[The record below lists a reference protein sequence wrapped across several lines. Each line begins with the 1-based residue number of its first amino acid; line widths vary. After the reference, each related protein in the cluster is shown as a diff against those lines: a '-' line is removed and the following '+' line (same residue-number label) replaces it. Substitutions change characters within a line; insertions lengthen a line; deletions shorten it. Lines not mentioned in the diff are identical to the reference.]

1 MTSWHNYVHPDIA
14 MVMNPLRTLM
24 QAKLSDGGKVSMS
37 KLLELDGKTMK
48 DHCPKCNAND
58 SDGRRGLCW
67 NFTLGRCAMGKKC
80 RHVHAFPNAIP
91 NNVVSDI
98 VAAITPGVA
107 IQVEEMESM
116 QDTKRAKTVP
126 AGGTAGPTVTFS

>member
-1 MTSWHNYVHPDIA
+1 
-14 MVMNPLRTLM
+14 
-24 QAKLSDGGKVSMS
+24 MS
-37 KLLELDGKTMK
+37 KLLELDGKTIK
-48 DHCPKCNAND
+48 EHCPKCNAKD
-58 SDGRRGLCW
+58 SDGRKGLCW
-67 NFTLGRCAMGKKC
+67 NFTLGRCAMGNKC
-80 RHVHAFPNAIP
+80 KHVHASPNEIP

-107 IQVEEMESM
+107 IKVEEMESM